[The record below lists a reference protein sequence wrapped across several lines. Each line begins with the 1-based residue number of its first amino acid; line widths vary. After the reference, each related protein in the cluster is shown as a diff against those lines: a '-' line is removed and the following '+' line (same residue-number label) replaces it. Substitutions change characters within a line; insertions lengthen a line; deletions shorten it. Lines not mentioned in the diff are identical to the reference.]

1 MPHAAIPFRP
11 HHRFAVPLPRSRRG
25 GLVTRRFL
33 AESRNISFPRRCGG
47 SGERSEPIGALM
59 PHAALWVVQLLWRLK
74 SFFSTSVSM
83 PHAALW
89 VVQPTTVAGVPHIY
103 VVSMPHAAIP
113 FRPHHRFAVP
123 LPRSRRGGLVR
134 LRFLAE
140 SRNISFPRRCGGS
153 GERSE
158 PIGAPM
164 PHAALWV
171 VQRKTLKL
179 LQILRL
185 VSMPHAALWVVQP
198 YALSDWRVVGRKF
211 QCRTRLCGWCS
222 ATLIGQT
229 QPIEWF
235 QCRTQ
240 HDMWCNVQILV
251 DEGAEMRF
259 QCRTQHCM
267 WCNCAFQRVQCGTK
281 SFNAARSIVCGA
293 TKFVNLCQHPIN
305 VFQCR
310 TQHDM
315 WCNTSSLFFSRKEVK
330 VSMPHAA

>member
-1 MPHAAIPFRP
+1 MPHAALWVVQLSRLLRATPPRVVSMPHAAIPFRP

-198 YALSDWRVVGRKF
+198 FRG
-211 QCRTRLCGWCS
+211 CS
-222 ATLIGQT
+222 MGGKLL
-229 QPIEWF
+229 
-235 QCRTQ
+235 R
-240 HDMWCNVQILV
+240 
-251 DEGAEMRF
+251 
-259 QCRTQHCM
+259 
-267 WCNCAFQRVQCGTK
+267 
-281 SFNAARSIVCGA
+281 FNAARGFVGGA
-293 TKFVNLCQHPIN
+293 AKKG
-305 VFQCR
+305 R
-310 TQHDM
+310 
-315 WCNTSSLFFSRKEVK
+315 
-330 VSMPHAA
+330 